1 MDNIFTS
8 DNTDYVNEKS
18 PQQSGGIFYF
28 RCQINRIYANKA
40 AKTAPGGRQK
50 ADTTTPIDSLLA
62 ASTALEQHTDN
73 TNSIEQL
80 IMRTRIEI
88 QPEEIRFTGFF

>member
-1 MDNIFTS
+1 MPT
-8 DNTDYVNEKS
+8 
-18 PQQSGGIFYF
+18 
-28 RCQINRIYANKA
+28 
-40 AKTAPGGRQK
+40 GRQK

-62 ASTALEQHTDN
+62 AYKQQKGVAKAASTALEQHTDS

-88 QPEEIRFTGFF
+88 QPEEISFTGFF